1 MSKSGHFWQWN
12 RLLIITRTNGDC
24 PGHTRMYSCPTYTS
38 LQREIVTLILVDIF
52 TLCKCD
58 SFPWVDKSKF
68 HGIGEDRG
76 VPNPPVTHS
85 QILKLHL
92 LVKKKKRF
100 ILTNPLCKHTNKPAW
115 PDKSHFK
122 VTYIVKMCI
131 ECFQA
136 FKVLGGKARITQK
149 AREWETA
156 HMKQLEVHIWLFC
169 CYCSGK
175 VITSHCCDLDYIPMG
190 IKREMFY

>member
-24 PGHTRMYSCPTYTS
+24 PGHTRIYSCPTYTS

-92 LVKKKKRF
+92 LVKKKKDSSSP
-100 ILTNPLCKHTNKPAW
+100 ILYANTRTSQHDP
-115 PDKSHFK
+115 
-122 VTYIVKMCI
+122 
-131 ECFQA
+131 
-136 FKVLGGKARITQK
+136 
-149 AREWETA
+149 
-156 HMKQLEVHIWLFC
+156 
-169 CYCSGK
+169 
-175 VITSHCCDLDYIPMG
+175 TSHTSKLPTLWKCALNVSKPSKCWGEKHGLH
-190 IKREMFY
+190 REPENERLHTWNS

>member
-12 RLLIITRTNGDC
+12 RLPLIITGTNGDC
-24 PGHTRMYSCPTYTS
+24 SGHTRMYSCPTYTS
-38 LQREIVTLILVDIF
+38 LQLEIVILVLVDIF

-68 HGIGEDRG
+68 HSIGGEKG
-76 VPNPPVTHS
+76 VPKPPVTHS

-92 LVKKKKRF
+92 LVKKKNRF

-122 VTYIVKMCI
+122 VTCIVKMCI
-131 ECFQA
+131 ERFQA
-136 FKVLGGKARITQK
+136 FKALGESTDYTESPRVRDCTH
-149 AREWETA
+149 ETA
-156 HMKQLEVHIWLFC
+156 RGAHSAVLLLQF
-169 CYCSGK
+169 GK
-175 VITSHCCDLDYIPMG
+175 VITSHCCDLDYIPTG